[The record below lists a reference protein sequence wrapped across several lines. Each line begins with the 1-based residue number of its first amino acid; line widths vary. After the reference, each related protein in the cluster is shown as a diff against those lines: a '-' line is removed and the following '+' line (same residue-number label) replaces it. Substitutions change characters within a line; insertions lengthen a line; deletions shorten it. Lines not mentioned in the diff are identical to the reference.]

1 MLIVI
6 ITFYFFFFFFF
17 AFIIFTLVS
26 QSFEFFLVF
35 QKTVINLLTKIS
47 NKLEDVTICGC
58 SSLTQTQIPSNDET
72 FKFCHI
78 NSMEE
83 LHKLYSNLNDDAS
96 FTSFVSNIDF

>member
-1 MLIVI
+1 M
-6 ITFYFFFFFFF
+6 
-17 AFIIFTLVS
+17 
-26 QSFEFFLVF
+26 
-35 QKTVINLLTKIS
+35 INLLTQIS

-58 SSLTQTQIPSNDET
+58 SSLTQTQMPPNNET

-83 LHKLYSNLNDDAS
+83 LHKLNSDLNDDTS